1 MSSVVKDIHDEL
13 ENSIQT
19 LFPSKTKSKYVWDI
33 TRNAHKKNEELFAI
47 RPSDL
52 SSVSGVT
59 KNATIDQTYRV
70 ILSTSFNNAPGN
82 DEDLQD
88 KVFDLFNNV
97 SDLWNE
103 AYRSKFGIAR
113 VLVCSGF
120 ECDEPEIDLEN
131 RVVSIETR
139 FTIKYRTEVV

>member
-1 MSSVVKDIHDEL
+1 MSSIVLDITTEL
-13 ENSIQT
+13 ENTIGT
-19 LFPSKTKSKYVWDI
+19 LFPSKTRSKYVWDFA
-33 TRNAHKKNEELFAI
+33 RNAHKKNEELFGI
-47 RPSDL
+47 RPSSL
-52 SSVSGVT
+52 SSVAGTT
-59 KNATIDQTYRV
+59 KTATVDQTFKV
-70 ILSTSFNNAPGN
+70 LFSTSFNNAPGN

-97 SDLWNE
+97 SDLWYE

-113 VLVCSGF
+113 VLVVSGF
-120 ECDEPEIDLEN
+120 DCDEPEIDLEN

>member
-13 ENSIQT
+13 ENTIQA
-19 LFPSKTKSKYVWDI
+19 LFPTKSKSKYVWDL
-33 TRNAHKKNEELFAI
+33 TRNAHKKNENLFSI

-52 SSVSGVT
+52 SSVAGVT
-59 KNATIDQTYRV
+59 KNATIDQRFRV
-70 ILSTSFNNAPGN
+70 ILSNSFNDTPGN
-82 DEDLQD
+82 DQDLQD
-88 KVFDLFNNV
+88 KIFDLFNNV

-113 VLVCSGF
+113 VLVVSGF

>member
-13 ENSIQT
+13 ENTIQT
-19 LFPSKTKSKYVWDI
+19 LFPSKVKSKYVWDLQ
-33 TRNAHKKNEELFAI
+33 RNAHKKNENLFAI

-59 KNATIDQTYRV
+59 KNATIDQRFRV
-70 ILSTSFNNAPGN
+70 LLSNSFNDTPGN
-82 DEDLQD
+82 DQDLQD
-88 KVFDLFNNV
+88 KIYDLFNNV

-113 VLVCSGF
+113 VLVVSGF